1 MNSLYPWRRSWFVI
15 IIVIYL
21 TLPHSI
27 WTGGSASWLL
37 ALSCYQEFLEAYE
50 PIVVKVN
57 LAHHV
62 IHILVFNIAMQRFEH
77 ISQFW
82 SWKTATAIFIEE
94 FESFVELINFL
105 LGEPLSADG
114 FLIVGSKW
122 FFCCS
127 WIWPLQDVL
136 IYLLLIQN
144 IRIEMVLLLEFVR
157 IARLWQKWSNWLIC

>member
-15 IIVIYL
+15 VIVIYL

-62 IHILVFNIAMQRFEH
+62 IHILVFNISMQRFEH
-77 ISQFW
+77 ISQF
-82 SWKTATAIFIEE
+82 
-94 FESFVELINFL
+94 
-105 LGEPLSADG
+105 
-114 FLIVGSKW
+114 
-122 FFCCS
+122 
-127 WIWPLQDVL
+127 
-136 IYLLLIQN
+136 
-144 IRIEMVLLLEFVR
+144 
-157 IARLWQKWSNWLIC
+157 